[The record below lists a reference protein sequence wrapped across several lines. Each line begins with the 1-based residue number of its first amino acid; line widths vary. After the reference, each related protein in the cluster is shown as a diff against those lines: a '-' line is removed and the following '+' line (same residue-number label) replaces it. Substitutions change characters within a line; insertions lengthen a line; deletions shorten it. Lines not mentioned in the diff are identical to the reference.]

1 MSDDGETDDI
11 SIKVVLL
18 GETTV
23 GKTSIITRYSKNS
36 FSPYVMATANP
47 SCVLKIIEIDEN
59 KIVKLKI
66 WDTAGQERYRAVSKM
81 IYRNA
86 SVVLLVYDITNE
98 SSFNAIKKYWLKEIT
113 ENSPENIIIAVVA
126 NKSDE
131 YIEQKVPT
139 EDGKEL
145 AKQLNAIFT
154 STSAKSGD
162 GIDELFRTVEEKY
175 LYPEKDISQTYLNK
189 DEIEEKKKKIIL
201 EKCKNSKNKEKKK
214 KKKCCE

>member
-36 FSPYVMATANP
+36 FSPYVMQTANA

-59 KIVKLKI
+59 NKVKLKI

-113 ENSPENIIIAVVA
+113 ENSPENIIIAIVA

-139 EDGKEL
+139 EDGKE
-145 AKQLNAIFT
+145 
-154 STSAKSGD
+154 
-162 GIDELFRTVEEKY
+162 
-175 LYPEKDISQTYLNK
+175 
-189 DEIEEKKKKIIL
+189 
-201 EKCKNSKNKEKKK
+201 
-214 KKKCCE
+214 